1 MFEPANMLIR
11 RGMPEVMFKGVQTRF
26 NELLLRGYLLA
37 LDPWL
42 AAGRGVFGIEF
53 VNRWLLASPS
63 RRVTGR
69 VLRRFGAQVAATASV
84 PTHLIID
91 NAVTGDYRNLRL
103 GHLAYLGKGC
113 FLDLVAPIDI
123 GDEASVSGACVLLTH
138 GDPGTGR
145 FMEQTYFPRATGPI
159 RIDRYAWIGAGAVLL
174 PGVQIG
180 ECSVVGAG
188 AVVTADVEPF
198 TVVAGVPARLIR
210 RLPPAAPPEKT
221 PA

>member
-1 MFEPANMLIR
+1 MTVRGLQGRLSELI
-11 RGMPEVMFKGVQTRF
+11 
-26 NELLLRGYLLA
+26 LRVYLLA
-37 LDPWL
+37 LDLWL
-42 AAGRGVFGIEF
+42 AAGRCVFGIEF

-63 RRVTGR
+63 RRATGR

-91 NAVTGDYRNLRL
+91 NAVAGDYRNLHVGR
-103 GHLAYLGKGC
+103 LAYLGKGC
-113 FLDLVAPIDI
+113 FLDLVALIQI
-123 GDEASVSGACVLLTH
+123 EDEAAVSGACVLLTH

-145 FMEQTYFPRATGPI
+145 FMEQTYFPRVTGPI
-159 RIDRYAWIGAGAVLL
+159 RIGRHAWLGAGAVVL

-188 AVVTADVEPF
+188 AVVTEDVEPF
-198 TVVAGVPARLIR
+198 TVVAGVPARVIR
-210 RLPPAAPPEKT
+210 RLAPTTLPEKT

>member
-1 MFEPANMLIR
+1 
-11 RGMPEVMFKGVQTRF
+11 VTFKGLQARF
-26 NELLLRGYLLA
+26 NELTLRGYLLV
-37 LDPWL
+37 LDLRL

-63 RRVTGR
+63 RRATGR

-91 NAVTGDYRNLRL
+91 NAVSGDYRNLHVGR
-103 GHLAYLGKGC
+103 LAYLGKGC
-113 FLDLVAPIDI
+113 FLDLVALIEI
-123 GDEASVSGACVLLTH
+123 EDEAAVSGACVLLTH

-145 FMEQTYFPRATGPI
+145 FMEQAYFPRVTGPI
-159 RIDRYAWIGAGAVLL
+159 RIGKNAWVGAGAVVL

-198 TVVAGVPARLIR
+198 TVVAGAPARLIR
-210 RLPPAAPPEKT
+210 RLPPAAPPAKT
-221 PA
+221 TA

>member
-1 MFEPANMLIR
+1 
-11 RGMPEVMFKGVQTRF
+11 MPEVTFKGVQARF

-63 RRVTGR
+63 RRATGR
-69 VLRRFGAQVAATASV
+69 VLRRFGAQVATTASV

-145 FMEQTYFPRATGPI
+145 FMEQTYFQRVSGPI
-159 RIDRYAWIGAGAVLL
+159 RIDRYAWIGAGAVVL
-174 PGVQIG
+174 PGVRIG

-210 RLPPAAPPEKT
+210 RLAPTALPEKT
-221 PA
+221 SA

>member
-1 MFEPANMLIR
+1 
-11 RGMPEVMFKGVQTRF
+11 MPEVTFKGVQARF

-63 RRVTGR
+63 RRATGR
-69 VLRRFGAQVAATASV
+69 VLRRFGAQIAATASV

-113 FLDLVAPIDI
+113 FLDLVAPIEI
-123 GDEASVSGACVLLTH
+123 EDEAAVSGACVLLTH

-145 FMEQTYFPRATGPI
+145 FMEQTYFPRVTGPI
-159 RIDRYAWIGAGAVLL
+159 RIGRYAWVGAGAVVL

-210 RLPPAAPPEKT
+210 RLAPTTPPEKT

>member
-1 MFEPANMLIR
+1 MTV
-11 RGMPEVMFKGVQTRF
+11 RGMQGRLG
-26 NELLLRGYLLA
+26 ELILRAYLLA
-37 LDPWL
+37 LDLWL

-63 RRVTGR
+63 RRATGR

-84 PTHLIID
+84 PTHLVID

-113 FLDLVAPIDI
+113 FLDLVELIQID
-123 GDEASVSGACVLLTH
+123 DEAAVSGTCILLTH

-145 FMEQTYFPRATGPI
+145 FMEQTYFPRVTGPI
-159 RIDRYAWIGAGAVLL
+159 RVGRNAWLGAGAVLL

-180 ECSVVGAG
+180 EYSVVGAG
-188 AVVTADVEPF
+188 AVVTEDVEPF
-198 TVVAGVPARLIR
+198 TVVAGVPARVIR
-210 RLPPAAPPEKT
+210 RLPPATSPKET
-221 PA
+221 PG